1 MRRHQGTAPLFPGSG
16 LAELSAP
23 ARPEGAGARV
33 PAGAQSLA
41 KSGQRTL
48 RAAFLFWKRTVE
60 TTLVISRSLPSALLD
75 CTQPT

>member
-1 MRRHQGTAPLFPGSG
+1 M
-16 LAELSAP
+16 
-23 ARPEGAGARV
+23 